1 MKLPRREFLRLAAGA
16 VVLPALPSVARAQAY
31 PSRPV
36 RIIVGFAAGSASDIL
51 SRLVA
56 QSLSGQLGQPFIV
69 ENRGGAG
76 GTLGAE
82 MVVRAP
88 ADGYTLL
95 YCGNADAVSAGMYD
109 KLSYNFLRDIAPVA
123 SMARGPLVLVVN
135 PSFPTRTVPEFIAYA
150 KRNPGKVAFASAGV
164 GSVAH
169 VAGELFMAMADVRLV
184 HVPYRGL
191 GPAMS
196 DLLGGQVQAI
206 FSTMPPAI
214 AHVKAGRL
222 RALAVTSTTR
232 SEALPDLPAIADF
245 LPGYEAILL
254 NGIGAPRNTPADV
267 IEKLNKE
274 ISAIV
279 TDPGMRARLADLGN
293 QPLAMTPA
301 EFGKLLAD
309 ETEKWGNL
317 IRTAHLKPT

>member
-1 MKLPRREFLRLAAGA
+1 LAAGTA
-16 VVLPALPSVARAQAY
+16 VLPVLAPFARAQAY

-56 QSLSGQLGQPFIV
+56 QSLSDRLRQPFIV

-76 GTLGAE
+76 GTIGAE
-82 MVVRAP
+82 MVARAP

-95 YCGNADAVSAGMYD
+95 YCGSADAVSAGMYD

-123 SMARGPLVLVVN
+123 GMARGPLVLVVN
-135 PSFPTRTVPEFIAYA
+135 PSFPARTVPEFIAYT

-164 GSVAH
+164 GTVAH
-169 VAGELFMAMADVRLV
+169 VAGELFMAMADVKLV

-191 GPAMS
+191 GPAMT

-222 RALAVTSTTR
+222 RAIGVTSAAR
-232 SEALPDLPAIADF
+232 SEALPDLPAIADV
-245 LPGYEAILL
+245 LPGYEASLI

-267 IEKLNKE
+267 IEKLNKA

-279 TDPGMRARLADLGN
+279 TDPGMKARLADLGN
-293 QPLAMTPA
+293 EPLAMTPA

>member
-1 MKLPRREFLRLAAGA
+1 MAAA
-16 VVLPALPSVARAQAY
+16 AAVLPALPSPARAQTY

-51 SRLVA
+51 SRLAA
-56 QSLSGQLGQPFIV
+56 QSLSDRLGHPFVV
-69 ENRGGAG
+69 ENRDGAG

-95 YCGNADAVSAGMYD
+95 CCGNVDAVSAGMYD

-135 PSFPTRTVPEFIAYA
+135 PSFPARTVPEFIAYA
-150 KRNPGKVAFASAGV
+150 KRNPGKVTFASAGV
-164 GSVAH
+164 GSLAH
-169 VAGELFMAMADVRLV
+169 VAGELFMAMAGVKLV

-206 FSTMPPAI
+206 FATMPPAI

-222 RALAVTSTTR
+222 RALAITSTTR
-232 SEALPDLPAIADF
+232 SKALPDLPAIAEF

-267 IEKLNKE
+267 IAKLNRE

-279 TDPGMRARLADLGN
+279 TDPTTKARLADLGN
-293 QPLAMTPA
+293 EPLVMTPE
-301 EFGKLLAD
+301 EFGKLLAE
-309 ETEKWGNL
+309 ETVKWGNL

>member
-1 MKLPRREFLRLAAGA
+1 M
-16 VVLPALPSVARAQAY
+16 LPALPSLARAQAY

-56 QSLSGQLGQPFIV
+56 QSLAERLRQPFIV

-82 MVVRAP
+82 MVVRAE

-123 SMARGPLVLVVN
+123 GMARGPLVLVVN
-135 PSFPTRTVPEFIAYA
+135 PSFPAKSVPEFIAYA

-164 GSVAH
+164 GTVAH
-169 VAGELFMAMADVRLV
+169 VAGELFMALADVKLV

-191 GPAMS
+191 GPAMT

-222 RALAVTSTTR
+222 RALGITSAAR
-232 SEALPDLPAIADF
+232 SEVLPDLPTIADV
-245 LPGYEAILL
+245 LPGYEATLI
-254 NGIGAPRNTPADV
+254 NGVGAPRNTPVDV

-279 TDPGMRARLADLGN
+279 TDPGMKARLADLGN
-293 QPLAMTPA
+293 DPLAMTPA

>member
-1 MKLPRREFLRLAAGA
+1 L
-16 VVLPALPSVARAQAY
+16 
-31 PSRPV
+31 
-36 RIIVGFAAGSASDIL
+36 
-51 SRLVA
+51 
-56 QSLSGQLGQPFIV
+56 
-69 ENRGGAG
+69 
-76 GTLGAE
+76 
-82 MVVRAP
+82 VVRAP

-95 YCGNADAVSAGMYD
+95 SCGNVDAVSAGMYD

-123 SMARGPLVLVVN
+123 SIARGPLVLVVN
-135 PSFPTRTVPEFIAYA
+135 PSFPARTVPEFIAYA

-169 VAGELFMAMADVRLV
+169 VAGELFMAMAGVKLV

-191 GPAMS
+191 GPAIS

-222 RALAVTSTTR
+222 RALAITSTTR
-232 SEALPDLPAIADF
+232 SEALPDLPAIAEF

-254 NGIGAPRNTPADV
+254 NGIGAPRNTPPDV
-267 IEKLNKE
+267 IAKLNKE

-279 TDPGMRARLADLGN
+279 TDPTTKARLAGLGN
-293 QPLAMTPA
+293 EPLVMTPE
-301 EFGKLLAD
+301 EFGQLLAA
-309 ETEKWGNL
+309 ETDKWGNL